1 MKRHGALEVNYG
13 IKKITGPD
21 RHHERKVEKL
31 EDRRQKMDSKVEK
44 KEEKI
49 NGQLAKIKESE
60 EQGHGKRLEQRQN
73 RLVIMEKDLDECKK
87 NTEKI
92 MGDIEAV
99 GTVGARSD
107 RDFRKQL
114 IMTVRTCHLENSLMM
129 FLSLLIELSGIKTG
143 IDNLIEMLFERT
155 GMYMETSSEITYWVN
170 LKGVSV
176 PYKNKI
182 IKLAEAYNLMELSRG
197 GKPVQL
203 KVRGVP

>member
-1 MKRHGALEVNYG
+1 
-13 IKKITGPD
+13 
-21 RHHERKVEKL
+21 
-31 EDRRQKMDSKVEK
+31 MDSKVEK

-99 GTVGARSD
+99 GTVGERSD